1 MVYVTTLQQRINLA
15 EITTMVKELIYPEIR
30 KASDFRIEH
39 MKAFANE
46 RLEKLTKWKA
56 MDYIEFIH
64 DLSGN
69 PIKDLMNVEDFNEI
83 VELCN
88 HYARVFS
95 KIKVPKEPKQELT
108 INGKEYEL
116 VNIAK
121 PNTAWVVDQD
131 VMDLE
136 NDPVK
141 MACLCYVPK
150 GTKYGETDD
159 NGELLYP
166 ISDRYDDFK
175 EHFELQDFI
184 ALQVFFLSRYIRST
198 KNYIQKVKAEVRI
211 RRMLKMFQRSK
222 G

>member
-1 MVYVTTLQQRINLA
+1 
-15 EITTMVKELIYPEIR
+15 MVKELIYPEIR
-30 KASDFRIEH
+30 KTSDFRIEH

-88 HYARVFS
+88 HYAKVFS
-95 KIKVPKEPKQELT
+95 KMKVPREPKDELT
-108 INGKEYEL
+108 INGKEYTL
-116 VNIAK
+116 VNLK
-121 PNTAWVVDQD
+121 RPNTAWVIDQD

-136 NDPVK
+136 NDPVR

-150 GTKYGETDD
+150 GTKYGQMDED
-159 NGELLYP
+159 GELLFP
-166 ISDRYDDFK
+166 IDSRYDDFK
-175 EHFELQDFI
+175 NHFELQDFI
-184 ALQVFFLSRYIRST
+184 ALQVFFLSRYKNST
-198 KNYIQKVKAEVRI
+198 ANYIQRVKAEQRI
-211 RRMLKMFQRSK
+211 IKSLKKLGLSK
-222 G
+222 S